1 METGVGRRERKKLR
15 TRQVISDLATEL
27 FIERGFDHVTV
38 AEVAKAADVAVQTV
52 FNHFPAKEDLFFDAQ
67 DWWLGPAQA
76 IRETPAP
83 EPPPGVAAPAAAG
96 ASQLAGA
103 AAGRSR
109 QGVSAGGAVGGE
121 VVDALERH
129 YLEGIRGRLR
139 SGQLATWKAFARTI
153 EESPAL
159 LARRRKNA
167 EEMEAL
173 MVEALLERDPRLSP
187 LLARL
192 LAAQYAAAQKVLEAE
207 LARLLPDNPNGV
219 QLAHVEEALE
229 QAVSVVFG
237 ALRHGL
243 RR

>member
-1 METGVGRRERKKLR
+1 MEMTPELHGTPDVETGVGRRERKKLR
-15 TRQVISDLATEL
+15 TRQLISDLATEM
-27 FIERGFDHVTV
+27 FMERGFDHVTV

-67 DWWLGPAQA
+67 DWWQGPAQA
-76 IRETPAP
+76 IRETPVP
-83 EPPPGVAAPAAAG
+83 AAPA
-96 ASQLAGA
+96 
-103 AAGRSR
+103 
-109 QGVSAGGAVGGE
+109 GGE
-121 VVDALERH
+121 VVDALEKH
-129 YLEGIRGRLR
+129 YLQGIRGRLR

-159 LARRRKNA
+159 LARRRRNA

-173 MVEALLERDPRLSP
+173 MVEALLERDPRVSP
-187 LLARL
+187 LLAQL

-207 LARLLPDNPNGV
+207 LARLLPDSPNGV

-229 QAVSVVFG
+229 QAVSAVFG

-243 RR
+243 RL